1 MGNLFQLDE
10 WFSNVTPFGH
20 VSQLPVDEFEV
31 VPFFG
36 LIGVAIVLVVAGHTF
51 YSKRDIQGS
60 FTWTLVGEIDSY

>member
-36 LIGVAIVLVVAGHTF
+36 LIGVAIGSCSRWTYVLLETR
-51 YSKRDIQGS
+51 YSRVIHMDIGGRD
-60 FTWTLVGEIDSY
+60 